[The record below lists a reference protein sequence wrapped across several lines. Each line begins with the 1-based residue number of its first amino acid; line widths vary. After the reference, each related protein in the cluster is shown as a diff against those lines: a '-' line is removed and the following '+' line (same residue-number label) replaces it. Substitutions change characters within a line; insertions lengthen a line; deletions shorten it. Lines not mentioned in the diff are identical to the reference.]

1 VSEIP
6 ALKEKLKSR
15 LRKVDKSVEIN
26 LIPPPPFK
34 YFYNY
39 EIRQQATIPF
49 VPNFDRVKA
58 V

>member
-1 VSEIP
+1 M
-6 ALKEKLKSR
+6 LKERLKDR
-15 LRKVDKSVEIN
+15 LRRVDKSVEVAKK
-26 LIPPPPFK
+26 PPTPYD